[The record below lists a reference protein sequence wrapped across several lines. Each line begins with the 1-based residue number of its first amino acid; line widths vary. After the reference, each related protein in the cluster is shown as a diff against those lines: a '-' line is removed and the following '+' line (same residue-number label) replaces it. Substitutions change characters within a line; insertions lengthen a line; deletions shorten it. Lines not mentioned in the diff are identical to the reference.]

1 MNYFFIPQRQGLLPP
16 ASSFRQLLHSRWP
29 QAQVEEVLNPA
40 DIHALEF
47 RIAMAHSQVY
57 GSLNRAGDSVVFVGD
72 IRDCAE
78 FALWCRSII
87 PPDEPATFCDE
98 SMSGSLD
105 LDASNT
111 VADVLKAF
119 SALPDYKS

>member
-78 FALWCRSII
+78 FALWCRGII
-87 PPDEPATFCDE
+87 PPSEPATFCDE

-105 LDASNT
+105 LDVT
-111 VADVLKAF
+111 TTLADVLNAF
-119 SALPDYKS
+119 SVLPEQKS